1 VQWQRDGTW
10 AAVISQLQ
18 AAADASG
25 LIAWD
30 VSVDST
36 TQVSAVGCRGVRQNS
51 PSATATIRLETINEW
66 LPRHL

>member
-1 VQWQRDGTW
+1 MLTR
-10 AAVISQLQ
+10 AAAISRLQ

-36 TQVSAVGCRGVRQNS
+36 TA
-51 PSATATIRLETINEW
+51 
-66 LPRHL
+66 